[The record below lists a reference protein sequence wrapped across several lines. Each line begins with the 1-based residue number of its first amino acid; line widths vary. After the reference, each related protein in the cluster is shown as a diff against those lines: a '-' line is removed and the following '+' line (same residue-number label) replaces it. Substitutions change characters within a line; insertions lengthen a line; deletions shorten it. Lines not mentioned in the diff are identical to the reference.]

1 MMTILE
7 NDSQESFESET
18 DSYEDESCEEEC
30 DDEYCEEES
39 EDECSEEE
47 YEYEESE
54 MEYEDEESE
63 TEYDDEGSEEE
74 YQDEE
79 SEEEYQDEESDEEYE
94 AHRLNSN
101 QNNPN
106 NDEYWRLRGW
116 SQRPDD
122 WRGSCSKIIEIFLF
136 FAICRAH
143 LRELGPVQTKSAQE
157 KCPHQRLVELTEAR
171 GKCLLSQL

>member
-1 MMTILE
+1 MTLR
-7 NDSQESFESET
+7 NLLNLKLTHMRTSLVKKSVMTST
-18 DSYEDESCEEEC
+18 VN
-30 DDEYCEEES
+30 EES

-143 LRELGPVQTKSAQE
+143 LRELAPVQTKSAQRE
-157 KCPHQRLVELTEAR
+157 VPPSTT
-171 GKCLLSQL
+171 S